1 MATCF
6 VIMGFGEK
14 TDFQSNPQRVLN
26 LNRTYEDIIEPAV
39 TEAGLTCIRADEII
53 HSTVIDKPMY
63 DNLLNADLV
72 VADLSTS
79 NANAIYEL
87 GIRHA
92 LRPRR
97 TIVMAENSFSFPF
110 DLNHL
115 SILKY
120 EHLGKDI
127 GYAEVMR
134 VRKVLK
140 DKIAGLMT
148 SPEADSPVF
157 LFIPTLAAASR
168 VRDMAV
174 TLPDAK
180 NVTEMVLQAAP
191 SSKPT
196 DRSSFA
202 ELLEDFRA
210 AKAKIDDVA
219 DWAAPLELLNRLKTM
234 QPDDPYIVQQLA
246 LATYKSEQPD
256 KNASLI
262 EAKKILSR
270 LGPQTSSDAETVGL
284 WGRIHKGLW
293 EESKSP
299 DDLEEAIQAYGRGYY
314 IKNDYY
320 NGINYAFMLDVRAS
334 CTAGDEALADR
345 VLARRI
351 RNDVL
356 VICDHLLKAASTAAA
371 QNSLQQRAG
380 VGSDEPFWIAATK
393 VEALFGLSR
402 KEEAKL
408 LQADIVSKER
418 ERLRKAYGAAGGAS
432 DEGDWKESCL
442 NDQLKELGKLLS
454 P

>member
-1 MATCF
+1 MGTCF

-26 LNRTYEDIIEPAV
+26 LNRTYEDIIKPAV

-63 DNLLNADLV
+63 ENLFSADLV
-72 VADLSTS
+72 IADLSTS

-92 LRPRR
+92 LRQQR
-97 TIVMAENSFSFPF
+97 TIVMAENNFSFPF

-127 GYAEVMR
+127 GYGEVMR
-134 VRKVLK
+134 VRGILK
-140 DKIAGLMT
+140 DKITAVMT

-157 LFIPTLAAASR
+157 LFIPTLRAPS
-168 VRDMAV
+168 
-174 TLPDAK
+174 LPDAK
-180 NVTEMVLQAAP
+180 TVTEAAPRAAP
-191 SSKPT
+191 SSKPM
-196 DRSSFA
+196 DQSSFA
-202 ELLEDFRA
+202 ELLESFRA
-210 AKAKIDDVA
+210 AKAKVEDA
-219 DWAAPLELLNRLKTM
+219 TDWAAPLEALNRLKTM
-234 QPDDPYIVQQLA
+234 QPDDPYILQQLA
-246 LATYKSEQPD
+246 LATYKCEQPD
-256 KNASLI
+256 KRASLM
-262 EAKKILSR
+262 EAKNILSR
-270 LGPQTSSDAETVGL
+270 LAPQTSSDAETVGL

-293 EESKSP
+293 EDSKNP

-345 VLARRI
+345 ILARRV

-356 VICDHLLKAASTAAA
+356 VICDDLLQAPATAAA
-371 QNSLQQRAG
+371 QNSLQQDAG

-408 LQADIVSKER
+408 LQADIVGRER
-418 ERLRKAYGAAGGAS
+418 ERLRRAYGAAKGAS

-442 NDQLKELGKLLS
+442 NDQLKALGKLLS
-454 P
+454 PQQKAS

>member
-26 LNRTYEDIIEPAV
+26 LNRTYEDIIKPAV

-63 DNLLNADLV
+63 DNLLSADLV

-92 LRPRR
+92 LRQQR
-97 TIVMAENSFSFPF
+97 TIVMAENNFSFPF

-127 GYAEVMR
+127 GYGEVMR
-134 VRKVLK
+134 VRRILK
-140 DKIAGLMT
+140 DKINAVMT

-157 LFIPTLAAASR
+157 LFIPTLRAAS
-168 VRDMAV
+168 
-174 TLPDAK
+174 LPTDAK
-180 NVTEMVLQAAP
+180 IVTDVPQAAP

-196 DRSSFA
+196 DQSSFA
-202 ELLEDFRA
+202 ELLESFRA
-210 AKAKIDDVA
+210 AKAEVEDAA
-219 DWAAPLELLNRLKTM
+219 DWAAPLEVLNRLKTM
-234 QPDDPYIVQQLA
+234 QPDDPYILQQLA
-246 LATYKSEQPD
+246 LATYKSEHPD
-256 KNASLI
+256 KKASLI
-262 EAKKILSR
+262 EAKNILSR
-270 LGPQTSSDAETVGL
+270 LAPQTSSDAETVGL
-284 WGRIHKGLW
+284 WGAIHKRLW
-293 EESKSP
+293 EELKSH
-299 DDLEEAIQAYGRGYY
+299 DDLEEAIRAYGRGYY

-320 NGINYAFMLDVRAS
+320 NGISYAFMLDVRAS
-334 CTAGDEALADR
+334 STVGDEALADR
-345 VLARRI
+345 VLARRV
-351 RNDVL
+351 RHSVL
-356 VICDHLLKAASTAAA
+356 IICDHLLQAPSNAAERR
-371 QNSLQQRAG
+371 SLQQEPG
-380 VGSDEPFWIAATK
+380 IGSDEPFWIGATK

-408 LQADIVSKER
+408 LQADIVGRER
-418 ERLRKAYGAAGGAS
+418 ERLRRAYGAGKRATT
-432 DEGDWKESCL
+432 EGDWKESSL
-442 NDQLKELGKLLS
+442 NNQLKALEKLLS